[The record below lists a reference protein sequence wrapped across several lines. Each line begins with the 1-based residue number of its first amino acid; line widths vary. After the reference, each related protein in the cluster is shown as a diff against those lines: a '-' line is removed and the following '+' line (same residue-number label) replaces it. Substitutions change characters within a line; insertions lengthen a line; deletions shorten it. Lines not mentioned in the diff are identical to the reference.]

1 MAAADPIST
10 ANFTASAGTSLLNL
24 NANALGILPVVNAGI
39 GPITAKANN
48 PVNSQG
54 HTSSASADLAT
65 AALLGSGNIPIVSAS
80 QTAPPDNATP
90 ATFGPV
96 NIPLS
101 PLLNVS
107 AVNGSAQARSAAAGT
122 CLASG
127 VPLSTSPVNAA
138 SADVLTSIAGLPA
151 PGLPVAHVGAVSSA
165 GSTSLVSAAGPNDTR
180 AVQAKSGSTL
190 STVSLFGGAL
200 TINVSKT
207 STLTATANGSTGG
220 STVSFDGPTSIAYVV
235 AGQTFT
241 VQAHSTTTIPLNV
254 GLINASVDL
263 SYANFTTVLAPDG
276 TSAQSSGSVLSLRVR
291 ANLPFT
297 AAGTL
302 ADVTLDLGPRSA
314 SATAPR
320 GGVQCGQI
328 TPPTTAA
335 PTITSP
341 VDNTVTNNNRPP
353 ISGNGTPGA
362 IVTVSDGTTPI
373 CTATVGSGGT
383 YSCTPTAPLSDGPH
397 SLSATQ
403 TPPGGTMS
411 GQSNIVHI
419 TVDTMAPMP
428 APVITSPGSGTT
440 VTTNMPPIIG
450 TGTSGDTITVK
461 DGGGNT
467 VCTAVV
473 DSTGH
478 WTCTPTTEFPD
489 GSVTI
494 IATETD
500 TAGNST
506 DSAPVTITVNTQ
518 AATVPA
524 PVITSPTNSSTV
536 NQGTVAFTGT
546 GVAGD
551 TVTVFEGGQALCSA
565 VVDSTNKWTCTPTA
579 GLSAGSHTVVATQTD
594 TAGKTSG
601 PSNTVTFTIT
611 IVGTQFVPKSP
622 YRVLDTRPDT
632 KVGSTTGPVALGGSV
647 TLSAAQLKVPA
658 GTASAVVINLT
669 VDAPAEA
676 GFVTA
681 YPSDQPR
688 PVVSS
693 LNFAKGQT
701 RANLVIV
708 PVAADGSITLYAQQ
722 QTQLVADV
730 FGYFATQAVT
740 DSGLFHPLTPSR
752 LLDTRVGNN
761 TPLGTNETR
770 NLAVT
775 GTGGVPASGVEAV
788 VLNVTVSRPT
798 GAGYVSAF
806 PKGAAF
812 DNMTSNVNFQ
822 PGDLASTRVIVPV
835 GTDGSVSFYNFNGS
849 TPLVVDVTGWFSA
862 TGSQDTTGAQF
873 VAVDPAR
880 VIDSRFPSVGTTG
893 GALGAGETRPLQLTG
908 GANVP
913 TAGTVAV
920 VSNLTAVNP
929 TVDGFFT
936 QFPTGT
942 ARPLAS
948 DVNFVANEVVANLT
962 LGGVSAA
969 GQASVYNLAGS
980 TDVLEDVSGYFR
992 VLPAG

>member
-1 MAAADPIST
+1 
-10 ANFTASAGTSLLNL
+10 
-24 NANALGILPVVNAGI
+24 
-39 GPITAKANN
+39 
-48 PVNSQG
+48 
-54 HTSSASADLAT
+54 
-65 AALLGSGNIPIVSAS
+65 
-80 QTAPPDNATP
+80 
-90 ATFGPV
+90 
-96 NIPLS
+96 
-101 PLLNVS
+101 
-107 AVNGSAQARSAAAGT
+107 
-122 CLASG
+122 
-127 VPLSTSPVNAA
+127 
-138 SADVLTSIAGLPA
+138 
-151 PGLPVAHVGAVSSA
+151 
-165 GSTSLVSAAGPNDTR
+165 
-180 AVQAKSGSTL
+180 
-190 STVSLFGGAL
+190 
-200 TINVSKT
+200 
-207 STLTATANGSTGG
+207 
-220 STVSFDGPTSIAYVV
+220 
-235 AGQTFT
+235 
-241 VQAHSTTTIPLNV
+241 
-254 GLINASVDL
+254 
-263 SYANFTTVLAPDG
+263 
-276 TSAQSSGSVLSLRVR
+276 
-291 ANLPFT
+291 
-297 AAGTL
+297 
-302 ADVTLDLGPRSA
+302 
-314 SATAPR
+314 
-320 GGVQCGQI
+320 
-328 TPPTTAA
+328 
-335 PTITSP
+335 
-341 VDNTVTNNNRPP
+341 
-353 ISGNGTPGA
+353 
-362 IVTVSDGTTPI
+362 
-373 CTATVGSGGT
+373 
-383 YSCTPTAPLSDGPH
+383 
-397 SLSATQ
+397 
-403 TPPGGTMS
+403 
-411 GQSNIVHI
+411 
-419 TVDTMAPMP
+419 
-428 APVITSPGSGTT
+428 
-440 VTTNMPPIIG
+440 
-450 TGTSGDTITVK
+450 
-461 DGGGNT
+461 
-467 VCTAVV
+467 
-473 DSTGH
+473 
-478 WTCTPTTEFPD
+478 
-489 GSVTI
+489 
-494 IATETD
+494 
-500 TAGNST
+500 
-506 DSAPVTITVNTQ
+506 
-518 AATVPA
+518 
-524 PVITSPTNSSTV
+524 
-536 NQGTVAFTGT
+536 
-546 GVAGD
+546 
-551 TVTVFEGGQALCSA
+551 VFEGGQALCSA

-579 GLSAGSHTVVATQTD
+579 GLSVGSHTVVATQTD

-730 FGYFATQAVT
+730 FGYFATQALT

-822 PGDLASTRVIVPV
+822 PGGLASTRVIVPV
-835 GTDGSVSFYNFNGS
+835 GADGSVSFYNFNGN
-849 TPLVVDVTGWFSA
+849 TPLVVDVTVWFSA
-862 TGSQDTTGAQF
+862 TGSNDTTGAQF

-880 VIDSRFPSVGTTG
+880 VVDSRFPEVGTTG
-893 GALGAGETRPLQLTG
+893 GALGAGEARALQLTG

-948 DVNFVANEVVANLT
+948 DVNFVANEVVSNLT
-962 LGGVSAA
+962 LGGVSAD
-969 GQASVYNLAGS
+969 GKASVYNLAGS

-992 VLPAG
+992 VAPAS